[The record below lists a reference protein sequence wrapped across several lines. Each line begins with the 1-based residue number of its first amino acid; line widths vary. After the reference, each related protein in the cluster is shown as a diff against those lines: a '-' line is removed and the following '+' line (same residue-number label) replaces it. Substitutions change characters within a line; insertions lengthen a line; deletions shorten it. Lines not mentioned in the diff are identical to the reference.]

1 MSIALIDYDAGNL
14 TSVRKALTHLGAR
27 FETPAGP
34 AALAAARAVIV
45 PGVGNFEVTAALDAD
60 WRRAIAGVLE
70 RGGLLLGICV
80 GLQWLFEG
88 SEEAP
93 GAPGFGALPGRC
105 RLIEHPDPAGPADG
119 TLFKVPHV
127 GWNSLHRTRDSWV
140 LDGVEEGDQVY
151 FTHSYAAPVGPEC
164 IGSTTY
170 GIEFASVV
178 ERERLVGMQFH
189 PEKSGDVGLRLFRNV
204 LDRMAA

>member
-1 MSIALIDYDAGNL
+1 M
-14 TSVRKALTHLGAR
+14 
-27 FETPAGP
+27 
-34 AALAAARAVIV
+34 
-45 PGVGNFEVTAALDAD
+45 
-60 WRRAIAGVLE
+60 
-70 RGGLLLGICV
+70 
-80 GLQWLFEG
+80 
-88 SEEAP
+88 
-93 GAPGFGALPGRC
+93 
-105 RLIEHPDPAGPADG
+105 
-119 TLFKVPHV
+119 PHV